1 MSKRA
6 ATENEKMLTTTLN
19 RIRVHHPC
27 ESGWRKLLLYLG
39 KTQPD
44 DEPLHRRI
52 GYLILLTLAAAGGVV
67 LAGALLQ
74 IAERVWQ

>member
-1 MSKRA
+1 MSYHQSYKALRDSLPVG
-6 ATENEKMLTTTLN
+6 ERLE
-19 RIRVHHPC
+19 
-27 ESGWRKLLLYLG
+27 LL
-39 KTQPD
+39 QRR
-44 DEPLHRRI
+44 EPLHRRI

>member
-1 MSKRA
+1 MSYHQSYKALRDSLPVG
-6 ATENEKMLTTTLN
+6 ERLELMQ
-19 RIRVHHPC
+19 RREPIR
-27 ESGWRKLLLYLG
+27 S
-39 KTQPD
+39 
-44 DEPLHRRI
+44 RI